1 MRLLDRWRGRL
12 LPAMTR
18 LAGRQVGLV
27 LSGGAMRGAAHLGV
41 LQVFEEAGIRPDLVV
56 GVSAG
61 SVVGGLY
68 CAGLSPVDMQEIVR
82 GMNWNRLARLVR
94 PRLGFFDIS
103 PLEQVIDD
111 LTGGVTFEQLKIP
124 FAAVAVDIMSGELVV
139 FRQGPLARAIRAS
152 CSVPGIFNPVEDG
165 DRLLIDGG
173 ALNNLPVSV
182 ARDMGADYV
191 IAVDLLPPPTT
202 PVSRPQNILEV
213 WSLSIYTIIRRS
225 RHLEGQI
232 ADVHIQ
238 PDIAHTSYIDFGQTD
253 LLVHKGREA
262 ALTHVPR
269 IKSDLGV

>member
-1 MRLLDRWRGRL
+1 MRLLDRLQKW
-12 LPAMTR
+12 LPPAVTR
-18 LAGRQVGLV
+18 RAGRRVGLV

-61 SVVGGLY
+61 AVVGGLY
-68 CAGLSPVDMQEIVR
+68 CAGLSPCDLQKVAGEL
-82 GMNWNRLARLVR
+82 NWNRLGRLVR
-94 PRLGFFDIS
+94 PRLGFFDIGR
-103 PLEQVIDD
+103 LEQVIDE

-124 FAAVAVDIMSGELVV
+124 FAAVAVDIISGELVV

-152 CSVPGIFNPVEDG
+152 CSVPGIFNPLEDG

-173 ALNNLPVSV
+173 ALNNLPVGV

-202 PVSRPQNILEV
+202 PANWPQNILEM
-213 WSLSIYTIIRRS
+213 WSLSVYTIMRRT
-225 RHLEGQI
+225 RHVEGQG
-232 ADVHIQ
+232 ADIHIQ

-253 LLVHKGREA
+253 LLVQKGREA
-262 ALTHVPR
+262 VLTHMAQ
-269 IKSDLGV
+269 IKSDLG